1 MFNLMI
7 LKGIKGIFK
16 HICLTL
22 ITNIFK
28 KYFSTNTQEE
38 LLIELTRNFVL
49 ATPTKKDDRLFNIP
63 FGETKFKIVL
73 EEEIEETKKEV

>member
-1 MFNLMI
+1 M
-7 LKGIKGIFK
+7 
-16 HICLTL
+16 
-22 ITNIFK
+22 
-28 KYFSTNTQEE
+28 
-38 LLIELTRNFVL
+38 IELTRNFVL